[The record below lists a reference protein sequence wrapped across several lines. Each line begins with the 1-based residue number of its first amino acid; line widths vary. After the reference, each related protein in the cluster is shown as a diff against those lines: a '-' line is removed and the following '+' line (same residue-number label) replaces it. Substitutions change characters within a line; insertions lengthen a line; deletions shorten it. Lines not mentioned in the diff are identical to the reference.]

1 MNWTLT
7 INVTPIT
14 VNVTG
19 LGPLSEL
26 AAALSKTPTCT
37 TNLAQQ
43 EAEIAANDQLIENKL
58 AEIEARANEPAT
70 PPAKRTRKRV
80 DDPKQVEAVTGRR
93 VEGLTESTP
102 VTAEGKVIEN
112 HPINTLAQDQV
123 DLTPEQG
130 EAVQKAVDQE
140 IFNKP
145 EVITTTVQPEPIEAV
160 SALVD
165 EANPESFNWTLDQL
179 KATFVPKID
188 DEALRAERNA
198 HAKSVLSG
206 FGAQTLSVLDA
217 EHYPAFAAAMTDWY
231 KAKGFE
237 LQLPEGA
244 E

>member
-1 MNWTLT
+1 MNLTLT
-7 INVTPIT
+7 INVPPIT
-14 VNVTG
+14 INIPG
-19 LGPLSEL
+19 LPEL
-26 AAALSKTPTCT
+26 AAALSKTSTCT
-37 TNLAQQ
+37 PHESLYGSPPVATISGHQ
-43 EAEIAANDQLIENKL
+43 EGNFIVSDPEPQS
-58 AEIEARANEPAT
+58 NEPAAT

-93 VEGLTESTP
+93 VEGLTDS
-102 VTAEGKVIEN
+102 VA
-112 HPINTLAQDQV
+112 
-123 DLTPEQG
+123 
-130 EAVQKAVDQE
+130 
-140 IFNKP
+140 KP
-145 EVITTTVQPEPIEAV
+145 EVITNIEEDGEQIITTTVQPEPIEAV

-217 EHYPAFAAAMTDWY
+217 EHYPAFAAAMTEWY

>member
-26 AAALSKTPTCT
+26 AAALSKHQSNITYAPMSDEDKEAR
-37 TNLAQQ
+37 LRRGSD
-43 EAEIAANDQLIENKL
+43 AEIVTHTLTS
-58 AEIEARANEPAT
+58 AEA
-70 PPAKRTRKRV
+70 PPAKRTRKKA

-93 VEGLTESTP
+93 VEGLTDGP
-102 VTAEGKVIEN
+102 
-112 HPINTLAQDQV
+112 
-123 DLTPEQG
+123 
-130 EAVQKAVDQE
+130 
-140 IFNKP
+140 KP
-145 EVITTTVQPEPIEAV
+145 EVITDIQEDGDQIITTTPEPQPTDDAPV
-160 SALVD
+160 LSD
-165 EANPESFNWTLDQL
+165 TTFNWTLDQL

-188 DEALRAERNA
+188 DEAMRAERNA

-217 EHYPAFAAAMTDWY
+217 EHYPAFAAAMTEWY